1 MNQEQFIKDLL
12 SKISEMRKNNR
23 HGDIRVYFQDGNIN
37 KITNASPIRLF
48 GFGFRLLRHLQ
59 ALECVCPL

>member
-37 KITNASPIRLF
+37 KISVNIREEIK
-48 GFGFRLLRHLQ
+48 
-59 ALECVCPL
+59 ATKEYKNE